1 MAGSGHNGA
10 GALIGVI
17 MVRLYDHD
25 GLVVTEGWIQT
36 PTARYAIADIRN
48 AWATRRQVGR
58 GGRWFTYGLGTGALL
73 ILLASAGLTGWFT
86 RNWLWLLATPVI
98 VLAAGAIGLLD
109 PVAIYLEK
117 RHHELWITTDGGSV
131 RVWKANA
138 VEVGKALRQS
148 NRARQRL
155 FDANDV

>member
-1 MAGSGHNGA
+1 
-10 GALIGVI
+10 

-25 GLVVTEGWIQT
+25 GLVVTDDWILT
-36 PTARYAIADIRN
+36 PTARYRISDVQD
-48 AWATRRQVGR
+48 AWVTRRQVTR
-58 GGRWFTYGLGTGALL
+58 GSRWFTYGLSAGAMLVLL
-73 ILLASAGLTGWFT
+73 GAAGLTGWLT

-98 VLAAGAIGLLD
+98 LLVAGTIGLLD

-117 RHHELWITTDGGSV
+117 RHHELWITTNDGSA

-138 VEVGKALRQS
+138 VEAGKAMRQI

-155 FDANDV
+155 HDAQDL